1 MNCAILQGVVMS
13 KRVEKDLLGELS
25 VDDSKYYGVHS
36 QRAIENFPITGI
48 KTSIFPIFIQA
59 FAKIKKSSALANKE
73 LGTINPDVADSIIKA
88 CDRLIA
94 GEFSDQFDIDLIQ
107 GGAGTSMNMN
117 VNEVI
122 ANIAIESMG
131 GKKGD
136 YSIVN
141 PNDDV
146 NNGQSTNDTYPSSIK
161 VAVYEYIDVL
171 IAEMYELIAS
181 FEKKAKEYK
190 DVVKVGRTQLQD
202 AVPMTMGQGF
212 QNYANQIKSSVA
224 IILESRK
231 ILLGL
236 NMGATAIGTGI
247 TSHPEYSKIIDKYLK
262 SVISK
267 EFFVMEDLFMG
278 TQDASAFTYVS
289 GAFKRFAV
297 QLSKICNDLRLLSSG
312 PRAGIG
318 EITLP
323 AKQAGSSIMPGKI
336 NPVIPEA
343 VSQVCFQVVG
353 FDMANAFCAEGGQLE
368 LNAFEPLLAYNLLNS
383 ILMLSNAIRTLRLN
397 CIDGIVANVEKCR
410 YNAENNISIV
420 TALKNHIGYKLCTII
435 AQRCLEENK
444 AVFEVTLELI
454 KSGKITEI
462 DESKLKEILDVSKM
476 IKP

>member
-1 MNCAILQGVVMS
+1 MS
-13 KRVEKDLLGELS
+13 KRIEKDLLGELPI
-25 VDDSKYYGVHS
+25 DDSKYYGIHS

-48 KTSIFPIFIQA
+48 KTSMFPVFIQA

-73 LGTINPDVADSIIKA
+73 LGTIKPEIADAICKA

-94 GEFSDQFDIDLIQ
+94 GEFVDQFDVDLIQ

-122 ANIAIESMG
+122 ANIAIESLG

-161 VAVYEYIDVL
+161 VAVYEYIDTLVS
-171 IAEMYELIAS
+171 EMKELVAS
-181 FEKKAKEYK
+181 FERKAVEYK

-202 AVPMTMGQGF
+202 AVPMTLGQGF
-212 QNYANQIKSSVA
+212 QNYANQIKSSIE

-247 TSHPEYSKIIDKYLK
+247 TAHPEYSKTIEKHLK
-262 SVISK
+262 TVISK
-267 EFFVMEDLFMG
+267 DFYVMEDLFVG
-278 TQDASAFTYVS
+278 TQDASGFTFVS

-297 QLSKICNDLRLLSSG
+297 QLSKICNDIRLLSCG

-318 EITLP
+318 EITIP

-336 NPVIPEA
+336 NPVIPEV

-383 ILMLSNAIRTLRLN
+383 VLMLTNAMKTLRKN
-397 CIDGIVANVEKCR
+397 CVDGIVANVEKCR
-410 YNAENNISIV
+410 FNAENNISIV
-420 TALKNHIGYKLCTII
+420 TALKNHIGYKQCTIV
-435 AQRCLEENK
+435 AQKCLEENK
-444 AVFEVTLELI
+444 SVYQVVLEL
-454 KSGKITEI
+454 GLME
-462 DESKLKEILDVSKM
+462 ESKLKEILDVSKM
-476 IKP
+476 IKPY

>member
-1 MNCAILQGVVMS
+1 MAQRI
-13 KRVEKDLLGELS
+13 EKDLLGELPI
-25 VDDSKYYGVHS
+25 DDEKYYGVHS
-36 QRAIENFPITGI
+36 QRAINNFPITGI
-48 KTSIFPIFIQA
+48 KTSNFPIFIIA
-59 FAKIKKSSALANKE
+59 FAKIKKASALTNKE
-73 LGTINPDVADSIIKA
+73 LGTIKPDVADAIVKA
-88 CDRLIA
+88 CDKLIA
-94 GEFSDQFDIDLIQ
+94 GEFHDQFDVDVIQ

-122 ANIAIESMG
+122 ANVAIEIMG

-161 VAVYEYIDVL
+161 VAVYEYIDTLVS
-171 IAEMYELIAS
+171 EMELLIAS

-202 AVPMTMGQGF
+202 AVPMTLGQGF
-212 QNYANQIKSSVA
+212 QNYANQIKSSVG

-247 TSHPEYSKIIDKYLK
+247 TAHPEYSKVIDKHLK
-262 SVISK
+262 AVVSK
-267 EFFVMEDLFMG
+267 EFFVMEDLFVG
-278 TQDASAFTYVS
+278 TQDASGFCFVS

-297 QLSKICNDLRLLSSG
+297 QLSKIGNDLRLLSSG

-318 EITLP
+318 EISLP
-323 AKQAGSSIMPGKI
+323 AKQAGSSIMPGKV

-343 VSQVCFQVVG
+343 LSQVCFQVVG

-383 ILMLSNAIRTLRLN
+383 IFMLTNVMKTLRIN

-410 YNAENNISIV
+410 YNAEHNISIV
-420 TALKNHIGYKLCTII
+420 TALKNHIGYKQCTVV
-435 AQRCLEENK
+435 AKKCLEENK
-444 AVFEVTLELI
+444 SVFQVCMEL
-454 KSGKITEI
+454 GVME
-462 DESKLKEILDVSKM
+462 ESKLKELLDVSKM
-476 IKP
+476 IKPY